1 MNALVKMFRLD
12 GVLEVWDL
20 LYSHGSP
27 VLTAK
32 VRHMYKYNK
41 ILFIFGRAYFI
52 SPHVHFFEFPT
63 IFV

>member
-27 VLTAK
+27 VLTTK
-32 VRHMYKYNK
+32 VRHINVIK
-41 ILFIFGRAYFI
+41 
-52 SPHVHFFEFPT
+52 
-63 IFV
+63 